1 MGPWPFAAFDSCI
14 RLKISQKVSLK
25 DRLKD
30 GWHAR
35 SKEHAQDRLAVG
47 VTENPYISVTLLR
60 PKIVVVTQWSALLCA
75 SGALAQT
82 AWSLSASLWLVMGVA
97 TLPWLV
103 QALSRSFY
111 PSQQP
116 NQFLR
121 MHPFRVWQ
129 IVSEQP
135 LAVSYQNVQPL
146 QCWRHFF
153 GLTLSLKILN
163 CPHNKQEAV
172 RMTLWRHNIDA
183 ELYRRACVMIAW
195 RLDCPQIE
203 PEPESV

>member
-1 MGPWPFAAFDSCI
+1 MDQWPFVAFDSCI
-14 RLKISQKVSLK
+14 RLKDSLK
-25 DRLKD
+25 DGLK
-30 GWHAR
+30 AS
-35 SKEHAQDRLAVG
+35 SKEHVEDRLALDL
-47 VTENPYISVTLLR
+47 TESPYISVTLLR
-60 PKIVVVTQWSALLCA
+60 PKIVVVTECGALLCA

-82 AWSLSASLWLVMGVA
+82 ALSLSASLWLVMGVA
-97 TLPWLV
+97 TLPWLL
-103 QALSRSFY
+103 QALFRSLY
-111 PSQQP
+111 PPQQP
-116 NQFLR
+116 NQSLR
-121 MHPFRVWQ
+121 MHPSRVWQ
-129 IVSEQP
+129 IVSAHS

-153 GLTLSLKILN
+153 GSTLSLKILN

-195 RLDCPQIE
+195 RLDHPQIE